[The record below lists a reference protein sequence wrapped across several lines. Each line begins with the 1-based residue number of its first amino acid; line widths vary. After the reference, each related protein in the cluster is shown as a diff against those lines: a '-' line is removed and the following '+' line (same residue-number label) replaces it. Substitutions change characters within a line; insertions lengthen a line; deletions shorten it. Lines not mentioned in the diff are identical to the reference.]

1 MAQVRLL
8 VGYQACCRAATARKC
23 TAGMPDRLQPDTAG
37 LHGTVKT
44 GL

>member
-8 VGYQACCRAATARKC
+8 VGYRACCRAGAACKC
-23 TAGMPDRLQPDTAG
+23 TAGMPDRLQADTAG
-37 LHGTVKT
+37 PHGTVKT